1 VGVRKNAMREDLGF
15 EVCCPL
21 GKFRLSEFKAGEEG
35 KALKWHV

>member
-1 VGVRKNAMREDLGF
+1 MWDDMGF

-21 GKFRLSEFKAGEEG
+21 GIFRLSESKAGEEG